1 MSSTSQS
8 SCPNCGAAYG
18 ADDIFCESCGYD
30 FITGSMPRPEEQFG
44 ELTPPTPPTIPG
56 GPDPAWPAPA
66 AGGVPAT
73 GESSAVSAPTTTP
86 TPMINGLVRVEIA
99 VDLAYFDAVVSE
111 GELTFPDE
119 PPAPQQLELAGPEI
133 HIGRTSRSRAIH
145 PDIDVAA
152 LTGDPA
158 VSSRHAVLRVDPI
171 GTMAVTDVGSTN
183 GTYIDDYT
191 GAPVTPGAANLLT
204 PGGVIYL
211 GAWTSLTVS
220 LAY

>member
-1 MSSTSQS
+1 MTAADKPL
-8 SCPNCGAAYG
+8 CPSCGAVYG
-18 ADDIFCESCGYD
+18 PDDIFCESCGYD
-30 FITGSMPRPEEQFG
+30 FITGSMPRADEQFG
-44 ELTPPTPPTIPG
+44 APTPPAMPG

-66 AGGVPAT
+66 PAT
-73 GESSAVSAPTTTP
+73 GEASAVGAPATMP
-86 TPMINGLVRVEIA
+86 TPLISGLVKVEVAISRP
-99 VDLAYFDAVVSE
+99 YFDAVVSE
-111 GELTFPDE
+111 GELTFPDD
-119 PPAPQQLELAGPEI
+119 PPQPQQLELAGPEV

-183 GTYIDDYT
+183 GTYIDDYA
-191 GAPVTPGAANLLT
+191 GAAVTPGVATLLT
-204 PGGVIYL
+204 PGGVIYV

-220 LAY
+220 LA

>member
-1 MSSTSQS
+1 MTSTEQLT
-8 SCPNCGAAYG
+8 CPSCGAAYG
-18 ADDIFCESCGYD
+18 PDDIFCESCGYD
-30 FITGSMPRPEEQFG
+30 FITGSMPRPDEQFG
-44 ELTPPTPPTIPG
+44 APTPPPVPG
-56 GPDPAWPAPA
+56 ADAVGPDPSWPAPA
-66 AGGVPAT
+66 PAT
-73 GESSAVSAPTTTP
+73 GEASAVGAPATMP
-86 TPMINGLVRVEIA
+86 TPMINGLVLVEVAISR
-99 VDLAYFDAVVSE
+99 DYFDAVVSE

-183 GTYIDDYT
+183 GTYIDT
-191 GAPVTPGAANLLT
+191 FSGAAITPGVSTLLT
-204 PGGVIYL
+204 PGGVIYV

-220 LAY
+220 LA